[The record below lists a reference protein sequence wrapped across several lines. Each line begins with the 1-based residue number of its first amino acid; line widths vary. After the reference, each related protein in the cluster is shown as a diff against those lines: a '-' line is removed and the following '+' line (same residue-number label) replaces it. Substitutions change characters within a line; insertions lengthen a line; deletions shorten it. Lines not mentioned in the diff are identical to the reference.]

1 MLRLAPGASIE
12 VFDGR
17 GGRYGA
23 EIGPGFEWVALGPR
37 EVAPPA
43 SVEIALVVAL
53 AKGEKMDLVV
63 QKATELGVG
72 RVLPFEA
79 ERSVVRLEPAKGE
92 ERAGRWRRI
101 AEEAARQCGR
111 ADVPEVSPPAALA
124 RALAAL
130 APGTR
135 TFVFHPGGGRL
146 DAGGA
151 VLGRGGGRAGGRA
164 HRRRGRGLRGGRRG
178 PGRARAPGAARRDRR
193 DRRGGAPP
201 GEVRGSRVT
210 DVRCPRCHRDAPEG
224 TAFCAGCGA
233 PLLLRDEAPGPSLDA
248 PLDLDRRSLRPPPAR
263 VATPMETVPGVL
275 PAPLPGPAAT
285 PPPRP
290 PPVPGAAPA
299 PAGSHANELASI
311 ERSHWDLRTITAAA
325 RGQPIAAP
333 AIPALAA
340 APPPPPPPAA
350 ARAAAGGA
358 SAPVPAPAAAPAE
371 VDDLPD
377 ADVEELEVHVAR
389 AEPWRRGV
397 AWLVDGVPFVAA
409 GGGSASSSSARRR
422 RHGARR
428 RAGSRSSSTSSRASA

>member
-1 MLRLAPGASIE
+1 M
-12 VFDGR
+12 
-17 GGRYGA
+17 
-23 EIGPGFEWVALGPR
+23 
-37 EVAPPA
+37 
-43 SVEIALVVAL
+43 
-53 AKGEKMDLVV
+53 
-63 QKATELGVG
+63 
-72 RVLPFEA
+72 
-79 ERSVVRLEPAKGE
+79 
-92 ERAGRWRRI
+92 
-101 AEEAARQCGR
+101 
-111 ADVPEVSPPAALA
+111 
-124 RALAAL
+124 
-130 APGTR
+130 
-135 TFVFHPGGGRL
+135 
-146 DAGGA
+146 
-151 VLGRGGGRAGGRA
+151 
-164 HRRRGRGLRGGRRG
+164 
-178 PGRARAPGAARRDRR
+178 
-193 DRRGGAPP
+193 
-201 GEVRGSRVT
+201 T

-248 PLDLDRRSLRPPPAR
+248 PLDLDCRSLRPPPAR

-358 SAPVPAPAAAPAE
+358 SAPVPVPAAAPAE

-409 GGGSASSSSARRR
+409 GGGLGFVLLREAAAARGAAPRGLEELVDLVARERVIALSVAAAVALALVTYATLAHALGGATLGKRLVRSGWSGRTEGRPRRR
-422 RHGARR
+422 GARFAR
-428 RAGSRSSSTSSRASA
+428 PSPSSRSRCSGSDSSWRCSPARAARSTTSSRGRGW